1 MEAKWKSMQAEGQAK
16 EQLREKFEQIC
27 KESR

>member
-1 MEAKWKSMQAEGQAK
+1 MEAKWKAMQAGAQVK
-16 EQLREKFEQIC
+16 EQLIEKFEQIC

>member
-1 MEAKWKSMQAEGQAK
+1 MEAKWKAMQAVGQAK
-16 EQLREKFEQIC
+16 DQLKEKFEQIC